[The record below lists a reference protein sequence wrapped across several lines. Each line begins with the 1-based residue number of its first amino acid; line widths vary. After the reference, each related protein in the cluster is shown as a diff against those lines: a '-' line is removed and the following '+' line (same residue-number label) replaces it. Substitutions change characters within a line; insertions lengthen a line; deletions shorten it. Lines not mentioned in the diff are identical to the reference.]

1 MVSALF
7 VNLWLNG
14 RIERARV
21 PVPDSCNA
29 AQVSV
34 RRRKGYGRFGGER
47 ETSGRERVSKEW
59 KCLENERERLER
71 EKKEKLETSGKGPT
85 ALLVPYGS
93 RSYPGK

>member
-1 MVSALF
+1 VSALF

-29 AQVSV
+29 AQV